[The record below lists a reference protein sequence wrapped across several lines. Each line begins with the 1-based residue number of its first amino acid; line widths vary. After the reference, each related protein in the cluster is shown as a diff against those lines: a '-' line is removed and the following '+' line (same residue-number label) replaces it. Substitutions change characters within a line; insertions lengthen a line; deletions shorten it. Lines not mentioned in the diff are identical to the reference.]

1 MRTNAGNIKKG
12 DYIIHQNEIWQ
23 VQKAEFS
30 FQGRGM
36 AVVRIK
42 AKSVSSGKNVDL
54 TQKSVDSLELAD
66 VETIQMQYLYNDGQ
80 ELHFMNEKTYN
91 QVYVSTSQVG
101 DLAKLLKPGEMYYV
115 IMYGDKALNIRPPAS
130 VRLKVIEENIFSEF
144 AEIRILFVIQII
156 FIEKFCEHLFSFA
169 TCYACRGTNYSMP
182 DFRLG
187 AVRAG
192 SKIKSVCFRI
202 E

>member
-91 QVYVSTSQVG
+91 QVGVPTSQVG
-101 DLAKLLKPGEMYYV
+101 DLTKLLKPGEKYYV
-115 IMYGDKALNIRPPAS
+115 IMYSDKALNIRPPAS
-130 VRLKVIEENIFSEF
+130 VRLKVTEAADAVKGDTVSGAKKQATVETGVNIQVP
-144 AEIRILFVIQII
+144 LF
-156 FIEKFCEHLFSFA
+156 
-169 TCYACRGTNYSMP
+169 
-182 DFRLG
+182 
-187 AVRAG
+187 
-192 SKIKSVCFRI
+192 IKKGDTIAINPETGQYVERVKG
-202 E
+202 